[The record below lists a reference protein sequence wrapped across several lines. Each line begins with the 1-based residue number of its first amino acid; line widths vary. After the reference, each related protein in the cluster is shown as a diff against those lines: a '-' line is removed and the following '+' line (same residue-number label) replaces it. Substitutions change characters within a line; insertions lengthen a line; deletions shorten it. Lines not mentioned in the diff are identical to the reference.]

1 MLLNSNSKYFSLES
15 IDLKLKKDCKLG
27 KKNNIISTQIDQ
39 IITPNILKHGKWDYF
54 LINFLKKS
62 VKNKNIKFNFIDIG
76 ANIGLVSKQL
86 INEDI
91 NIDKIYC
98 VEPENKNFLIL
109 KKNLKSKKK
118 IFFYNIALTNKKSN
132 YQKIYLDKNNSGD
145 YSLIKKE
152 NSKSYLVKCVNI
164 NFFFKSIF
172 NKLKKNKIIYK
183 SDTQGFDE
191 ILILSLEKKY
201 LEKINILMLEISNFS
216 FLRRNKK
223 KFIKLSKYFNI
234 IEDEYGNKI
243 DQKKLLFKLNQEQ
256 EFNIL
261 FAII

>member
-15 IDLKLKKDCKLG
+15 IDLKLKKNCKLG

-54 LINFLKKS
+54 LINFLKKII
-62 VKNKNIKFNFIDIG
+62 KNKKEKFNFVDIG
-76 ANIGLVSKQL
+76 ANIGLISKQL
-86 INEDI
+86 INENI
-91 NIDKIYC
+91 NIEKFYC
-98 VEPENKNFLIL
+98 VEPEKKNFLL
-109 KKNLKSKKK
+109 LTKNLKSNKKF
-118 IFFYNIALTNKKSN
+118 FFYNVALTNKNSKH
-132 YQKIYLDKNNSGD
+132 QKIYLNKNNSGD
-145 YSLIKKE
+145 HSLIRKK

-164 NFFFKSIF
+164 NIFFKSIF
-172 NKLKKNKIIYK
+172 NQLKKNKIIYK

-201 LEKINILMLEISNFS
+201 LEQINILMLEISNFS
-216 FLRRNKK
+216 FLRRNKNK
-223 KFIKLSKYFNI
+223 LIKLSKNFDI

-256 EFNIL
+256 EFNIF
-261 FAII
+261 FAKN